1 MGSFLYIVSSPLPL
15 KVPFSLAHAP
25 LPPSSSLPLPHH
37 YDYVASIF
45 SIATVIEEGAIGN
58 FVRFKNCVFEEN
70 MATEYGGAVGLILP
84 SANIIFDNR
93 DNIRPIT
100 FDSW

>member
-1 MGSFLYIVSSPLPL
+1 MQELSKHILQPVAHTNHNLPQLEFSNRSEIGYDLYYYCFLFI
-15 KVPFSLAHAP
+15 
-25 LPPSSSLPLPHH
+25 
-37 YDYVASIF
+37 ASM
-45 SIATVIEEGAIGN
+45 IEEGAIGN
-58 FVRFKNCVFEEN
+58 FVKFKSCVFEEN